1 MYLASKRN
9 FVGTV
14 PDLSDTANL
23 TFTTC
28 LVLQTTTCT
37 FLCLSARIN
46 PILNL
51 MYFPYAIQSTCQ
63 RSEPA
68 CSCSSFRTGWTWVG
82 VGSTWYVV
90 PYPPL
95 SLLTLTP
102 LSSRGV
108 LLVLQSP
115 FILTRSAAET
125 VLHPRLVSDSL
136 ASRFK
141 LNKASDTTS
150 DSSQICRVLTQ
161 MPHKLTHYITP
172 RPLLKPNS
180 PDSISSDCF
189 LGEECIGIRSCS
201 AVVEQL
207 QRAKATQ
214 DSVKRNEIIQAVRDK
229 VKIFL
234 DSEDLK
240 L

>member
-1 MYLASKRN
+1 MVRGSLPASFPADPDSPLKSRRTPGPAEPIHPDQERCRN
-9 FVGTV
+9 C
-14 PDLSDTANL
+14 TA
-23 TFTTC
+23 
-28 LVLQTTTCT
+28 
-37 FLCLSARIN
+37 
-46 PILNL
+46 
-51 MYFPYAIQSTCQ
+51 
-63 RSEPA
+63 
-68 CSCSSFRTGWTWVG
+68 
-82 VGSTWYVV
+82 
-90 PYPPL
+90 
-95 SLLTLTP
+95 
-102 LSSRGV
+102 
-108 LLVLQSP
+108 P
-115 FILTRSAAET
+115 F
-125 VLHPRLVSDSL
+125 LVSEYL

-161 MPHKLTHYITP
+161 MPHKLTHYITLL
-172 RPLLKPNS
+172 PLLKPNS
-180 PDSISSDCF
+180 PDSVSEDCF
-189 LGEECIGIRSCS
+189 LGEGCIGIRSCS

>member
-1 MYLASKRN
+1 MVRGSLPASFPADPDSPLKSRRTPGPAEPIHPDQERCRN
-9 FVGTV
+9 C
-14 PDLSDTANL
+14 TA
-23 TFTTC
+23 
-28 LVLQTTTCT
+28 
-37 FLCLSARIN
+37 
-46 PILNL
+46 
-51 MYFPYAIQSTCQ
+51 
-63 RSEPA
+63 
-68 CSCSSFRTGWTWVG
+68 
-82 VGSTWYVV
+82 
-90 PYPPL
+90 
-95 SLLTLTP
+95 
-102 LSSRGV
+102 
-108 LLVLQSP
+108 P
-115 FILTRSAAET
+115 F
-125 VLHPRLVSDSL
+125 LVSEYL
-136 ASRFK
+136 TSRFK

-180 PDSISSDCF
+180 PDSVSEDCF

-229 VKIFL
+229 VKIFQT
-234 DSEDLK
+234 EDLK